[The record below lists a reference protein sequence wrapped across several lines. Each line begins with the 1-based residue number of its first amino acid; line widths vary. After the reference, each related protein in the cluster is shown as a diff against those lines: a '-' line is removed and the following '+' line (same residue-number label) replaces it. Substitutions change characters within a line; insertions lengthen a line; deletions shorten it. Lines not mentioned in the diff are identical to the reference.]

1 MKKKQL
7 NKKLSLQVKD
17 LSALAEKNANQ
28 VKGGVTATCTPLA
41 GIAAVSCGCTD
52 VRPKTCACAQ

>member
-7 NKKLSLQVKD
+7 KKKLSLQVKD
-17 LSALAEKNANQ
+17 LSTLADKKSVQ

-41 GIAAVSCGCTD
+41 GALAISCGCTD
-52 VRPKTCACAQ
+52 VRPRTCAC